1 MYYFKHPDT
10 GAVYAYESIE
20 LQEMYFP
27 ILLLMTRQEAI
38 DHLSS
43 QPTEPWHLELLIA
56 GILNP

>member
-1 MYYFKHPDT
+1 MYYFKHPET

-27 ILLLMTRQEAI
+27 ILVLMTRQEAI

-43 QPTEPWHLELLIA
+43 MPNDPGHLALLIA
-56 GILNP
+56 GILN